1 VSIEYN
7 YLDVTAVDELHDYV
21 LRDYGG
27 IPGRDVG
34 RLESV
39 LALPSS
45 GFDGYE
51 RFPTLHEKAAV
62 YLYYIATGHC
72 FKDGNKRTA
81 FLAASA
87 FIMINGYELIVD
99 NEIVFHFMIKIA
111 DRNQRPKFEEV
122 VQWIETYTV

>member
-1 VSIEYN
+1 MSVAIYK
-7 YLDVTAVDELHDYV
+7 YLDVAEVEELHDYA

-27 IPGRDVG
+27 IPGRDIG

-62 YLYYIATGHC
+62 YMFYIATGHC

-81 FLAASA
+81 FLAASV
-87 FIMINGYELIVD
+87 FIMINGYDLIVD
-99 NEIVFHFMIKIA
+99 NNTVVNFMIIRQKTPSSIM
-111 DRNQRPKFEEV
+111 
-122 VQWIETYTV
+122 